1 MKEIKELRARAKRLE
16 PAVRIGKNGLT
27 ENTLKEIDKVL
38 VTRHL
43 VKIKMLKT
51 AFEKGEKEKII
62 SDIIMNT
69 GSQLIESIGNVVV
82 IYRML

>member
-1 MKEIKELRARAKRLE
+1 MKELKSLRARAKRLD

-51 AFEKGEKEKII
+51 AFEKGEKEKLIN
-62 SDIIMNT
+62 DIIAST
-69 GSQLIESIGNVVV
+69 DAELVDCIGNVFV
-82 IYRML
+82 IYRRL

>member
-62 SDIIMNT
+62 SDIVSST
-69 GSQLIESIGNVVV
+69 DAELIDSVGNVFV
-82 IYRML
+82 IYRDI